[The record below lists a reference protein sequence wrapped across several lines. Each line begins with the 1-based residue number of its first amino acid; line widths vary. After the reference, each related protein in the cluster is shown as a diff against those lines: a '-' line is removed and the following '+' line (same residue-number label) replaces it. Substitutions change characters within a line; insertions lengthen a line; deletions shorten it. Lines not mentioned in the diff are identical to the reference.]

1 MDKIHHIAIQ
11 VEDISKAV
19 SWYKKT
25 FDVHISYQDKT
36 WAMIDFENTSLALVK
51 PEQHPFHFAI
61 ERKDAE
67 TYGHLTKHR
76 DGTASIYINDL
87 DGNNIEIIKLDNNE

>member
-19 SWYKKT
+19 AWYKKK
-25 FDVHISYQDKT
+25 FDVYVSYQDKT
-36 WAMIDFENTSLALVK
+36 WAMIDFANTSLALIK

-61 ERKDAE
+61 ESNDSE
-67 TYGHLTKHR
+67 IYGQLTKHR
-76 DGTASIYINDL
+76 DGTASVYINDI
-87 DGNNIEIIKLDNNE
+87 DGNVIEMIKLDNNE